1 MNSRDGN
8 ETLPILELNGAD
20 TTWIHLVHFTI
31 QTVVNYESK
40 DIICVLITYTHT
52 DNAFRVDSLKY

>member
-1 MNSRDGN
+1 MNSSDGN

-20 TTWIHLVHFTI
+20 TTWIMVGTFYDT
-31 QTVVNYESK
+31 
-40 DIICVLITYTHT
+40 DICEFRIKGYYLVLITYTYT